1 MHYENIME
9 RKITKMKDFS
19 HWKEYEGASE
29 GSGRSEKLWL
39 INPDT
44 NQTGLF
50 KYKKDVE
57 TTDHASECIASDIAG
72 LIGIPCAKFE
82 IGMFQGREG
91 SMSYNIVERESITLI
106 EGIYGISLF
115 YNNYDSEKLMDS
127 KTGEKYSL
135 EMIEKILHVFGLFE
149 EFLSILVFDYLI
161 GNTDRHQSNW
171 AFLKENKRITL
182 SPLYDNSSSL
192 CAYVSEAKINQ
203 YLGKDRMLWNS
214 LVDTKS
220 KSRIRITVSDQRLP
234 THAEVLTYLRKMYY
248 NQTEN
253 VVNNI
258 EKFVTEEN
266 ICDILNRYDEV
277 LSEKRKLLIKKY
289 LLSKIRIMSAIYK
302 GKE

>member
-1 MHYENIME
+1 
-9 RKITKMKDFS
+9 MKDFS

-50 KYKKDVE
+50 KYKKDAE
-57 TTDHASECIASDIAG
+57 TTDHVSECIASDIAG

-82 IGMFQGREG
+82 IGMYNERAG
-91 SMSYNIVERESITLI
+91 SISYNIVEHEGAALI
-106 EGIYGISLF
+106 EGIYGISLV
-115 YNNYDSEKLMDS
+115 YNNYDSEKLMDI

-135 EMIEKILHVFGLFE
+135 EMIEKVLNKFELFE
-149 EFLSILVFDYLI
+149 NFLSIVVFDYLI

-171 AFLKENKRITL
+171 AFLMKDKNITL

-192 CAYVSEAKINQ
+192 CAYVSESRIDQ
-203 YLGKDRMLWNS
+203 YLGKDQLLWKS

-220 KSRIRITVSDQRLP
+220 KSLIRITVNDKKLP
-234 THAEVLTYLRKMYY
+234 THTEILRFIKKNYFD
-248 NQTEN
+248 QTKIITDR
-253 VVNNI
+253 I
-258 EKFVTEEN
+258 EKFVTEAN
-266 ICDILNRYDEV
+266 ICDILEKYDEV
-277 LSEKRKLLIKKY
+277 LSEKRKILIKKY
-289 LLSKIRIMSAIYK
+289 LLSKIQIMDTIYK

>member
-1 MHYENIME
+1 
-9 RKITKMKDFS
+9 MKDFS

-50 KYKKDVE
+50 KYKKDAE
-57 TTDHASECIASDIAG
+57 TTDHVSECIASDIAG

-82 IGMFQGREG
+82 IGMYNERAG
-91 SMSYNIVERESITLI
+91 SISYNIVEHEGAALI
-106 EGIYGISLF
+106 EGIYGISLV
-115 YNNYDSEKLMDS
+115 YNNYDSEKLMDI

-135 EMIEKILHVFGLFE
+135 EMIEKVLNKFELFE
-149 EFLSILVFDYLI
+149 NFLSIVVFDYLI

-171 AFLKENKRITL
+171 AFLMKDKNITL

-192 CAYVSEAKINQ
+192 CAYVSESRIDQ
-203 YLGKDRMLWNS
+203 YLGKDQLLWKS

-220 KSRIRITVSDQRLP
+220 KSLIRITVNDKKLP
-234 THAEVLTYLRKMYY
+234 THTEILRFIKKNYFD
-248 NQTEN
+248 QTKIITDR
-253 VVNNI
+253 I
-258 EKFVTEEN
+258 EKFVTEVN
-266 ICDILNRYDEV
+266 VCDILEKYDEV
-277 LSEKRKLLIKKY
+277 LSEKRKILIKKY
-289 LLSKIRIMSAIYK
+289 LLSKIQIMDTIYK

>member
-1 MHYENIME
+1 
-9 RKITKMKDFS
+9 MKDFS

-50 KYKKDVE
+50 KYKKDAE
-57 TTDHASECIASDIAG
+57 TTDHVSECIASDIAG

-82 IGMFQGREG
+82 IGMYNERAG
-91 SMSYNIVERESITLI
+91 SISYNIVEHEGAALI
-106 EGIYGISLF
+106 EGIYGISLV
-115 YNNYDSEKLMDS
+115 YNNYDSEKLMDI

-135 EMIEKILHVFGLFE
+135 EMIEKVLNKFELFE
-149 EFLSILVFDYLI
+149 NFLSIVVFDYLI

-171 AFLKENKRITL
+171 AFLMKDKNITL

-192 CAYVSEAKINQ
+192 CAYVSESRIDQ
-203 YLGKDRMLWNS
+203 YLGKDQLLWKS

-220 KSRIRITVSDQRLP
+220 KSLIRITVNDKKLP
-234 THAEVLTYLRKMYY
+234 THTEILRFIKKNYFD
-248 NQTEN
+248 QTKIITDR
-253 VVNNI
+253 I
-258 EKFVTEEN
+258 EKFVTEVN
-266 ICDILNRYDEV
+266 ICDILEKYDEV
-277 LSEKRKLLIKKY
+277 LSEKRKILIKKY
-289 LLSKIRIMSAIYK
+289 LLSKIQIMDTIYK

>member
-1 MHYENIME
+1 MLYGNVME
-9 RKITKMKDFS
+9 REIKMKDFS

-39 INPDT
+39 INPNT

-57 TTDHASECIASDIAG
+57 TTDHASECIASDIAR

-82 IGMFQGREG
+82 IGMFKGREG
-91 SMSYNIVERESITLI
+91 SISYNIVEREGMALI
-106 EGIYGISLF
+106 EGIYCISLV
-115 YNNYDSEKLMDS
+115 YNNYDAEKLMDIA
-127 KTGEKYSL
+127 TGEKYSL
-135 EMIEKILHVFGLFE
+135 EMIEKVLNIFGLFE

-171 AFLKENKRITL
+171 AFLMKDKKITL

-192 CAYVSEAKINQ
+192 CAYVSESKIDQ
-203 YLGKDRMLWNS
+203 YLGKDQMLWKS

-220 KSRIRITVSDQRLP
+220 KSLIRITISDQKLP
-234 THAEVLTYLRKMYY
+234 THTEVLRFLKKKYY
-248 NQTEN
+248 NQTKN
-253 VVNNI
+253 MVNSI
-258 EKFVTEEN
+258 EKFMTEEN
-266 ICDILNRYDEV
+266 ICDILNKYDEV
-277 LSEKRKLLIKKY
+277 LSKKRKVLIKKY
-289 LLSKIRIMSAIYK
+289 LLSKIHIMDNIYK

>member
-1 MHYENIME
+1 
-9 RKITKMKDFS
+9 MKDFS

-57 TTDHASECIASDIAG
+57 TTDHASECIASDIAR
-72 LIGIPCAKFE
+72 LIGIQCAKFE
-82 IGMFQGREG
+82 IGIFKGREG
-91 SMSYNIVERESITLI
+91 SISYNIVEHEGMTLI
-106 EGIYGISLF
+106 EGIYCISLV
-115 YNNYDSEKLMDS
+115 YNNYDSEKLMDI

-135 EMIEKILHVFGLFE
+135 EMIEKVLDKFGFFE

-171 AFLKENKRITL
+171 AFLMKDKKITL

-192 CAYVSEAKINQ
+192 CAYVSETKIDQ
-203 YLGKDRMLWNS
+203 YLGKDQMLWKS

-220 KSRIRITVSDQRLP
+220 KSLIRITVRDQKLP
-234 THAEVLTYLRKMYY
+234 THAEVLRFLKKNYY
-248 NQTEN
+248 NQTLP
-253 VVNNI
+253 
-258 EKFVTEEN
+258 FT
-266 ICDILNRYDEV
+266 
-277 LSEKRKLLIKKY
+277 
-289 LLSKIRIMSAIYK
+289 A
-302 GKE
+302 

>member
-1 MHYENIME
+1 
-9 RKITKMKDFS
+9 MKDFS

-57 TTDHASECIASDIAG
+57 TTDHVSECIASDIAG

-82 IGMFQGREG
+82 IGMFRGREG
-91 SMSYNIVERESITLI
+91 SISYNIVEREGITLI
-106 EGIYGISLF
+106 EGIYCISLM
-115 YNNYDSEKLMDS
+115 YDNYDAERLMDI

-135 EMIEKILHVFGLFE
+135 EMIKKALNEFKLFE
-149 EFLSILVFDYLI
+149 DFLSILVFDYLI

-171 AFLKENKRITL
+171 AFCLEDKNITL

-192 CAYVSEAKINQ
+192 CAYVSEAKIDQ
-203 YLGKDRMLWNS
+203 YLGKDQVLWRS

-220 KSRIRITVSDQRLP
+220 KSLIRITVSDQKLP
-234 THAEVLTYLRKMYY
+234 THVEVLRFIKKNYY
-248 NQTEN
+248 KQTKSI
-253 VVNNI
+253 VNNI
-258 EKFVTEEN
+258 GKFVTEAN
-266 ICDILNRYDEV
+266 ICDILNKYGEV
-277 LSEKRKLLIKKY
+277 LSEKRKTLIKKF
-289 LLSKIRIMSAIYK
+289 LLSKIHTMDNIYT

>member
-1 MHYENIME
+1 
-9 RKITKMKDFS
+9 MKDFS

-44 NQTGLF
+44 DQTGLF
-50 KYKKDVE
+50 KYKKDIE
-57 TTDHASECIASDIAG
+57 TTDHASECIASDIAR
-72 LIGIPCAKFE
+72 LIGISCAKFE
-82 IGMFQGREG
+82 IGMFKGREG
-91 SMSYNIVERESITLI
+91 SISYNIVERESITLI

-115 YNNYDSEKLMDS
+115 YNNYDSEKLMDI

-135 EMIEKILHVFGLFE
+135 EMIKNVLNGFDLFE
-149 EFLSILVFDYLI
+149 EFLSVLVFDFLI

-171 AFLKENKRITL
+171 AFLMEDKNITL

-192 CAYVSEAKINQ
+192 CAYVPESRIDQ
-203 YLGKDRMLWNS
+203 YLGKDQMLWKS

-220 KSRIRITVSDQRLP
+220 KSLIRITVSDRKLP
-234 THAEVLTYLRKMYY
+234 THVEVLNFLKKKYY
-248 NQTEN
+248 NQTKGT
-253 VVNNI
+253 VDNI

-266 ICDILNRYDEV
+266 ICDILNKYDEV
-277 LSEKRKLLIKKY
+277 LSEKRKKLIKKY
-289 LLSKIRIMSAIYK
+289 LLSKIRIMDHIYK

>member
-1 MHYENIME
+1 
-9 RKITKMKDFS
+9 MKDFS

-50 KYKKDVE
+50 KYKKDAE
-57 TTDHASECIASDIAG
+57 TTDHVSECIASDIAG

-82 IGMFQGREG
+82 IGMYNERAG
-91 SMSYNIVERESITLI
+91 SISYNIVEHEGAALI
-106 EGIYGISLF
+106 EGIYGISLV
-115 YNNYDSEKLMDS
+115 YNNYDSEKLMDI

-135 EMIEKILHVFGLFE
+135 EMIEKVLNKFELFE
-149 EFLSILVFDYLI
+149 NFLSIVVFDYLI

-171 AFLKENKRITL
+171 AFLMKDKNITL

-192 CAYVSEAKINQ
+192 CAYVSESRIDQ
-203 YLGKDRMLWNS
+203 YLGKDQLLWKS

-220 KSRIRITVSDQRLP
+220 KSLIRITVNDKKLP
-234 THAEVLTYLRKMYY
+234 THTEILRFIKKNYFD
-248 NQTEN
+248 QTKIITDR
-253 VVNNI
+253 I
-258 EKFVTEEN
+258 EKFVTEAN
-266 ICDILNRYDEV
+266 ICDILYKYDEV
-277 LSEKRKLLIKKY
+277 LSEKRKILIKKY
-289 LLSKIRIMSAIYK
+289 LLSKIQIMDTIYK

>member
-1 MHYENIME
+1 
-9 RKITKMKDFS
+9 MKDFS

-50 KYKKDVE
+50 KYKKDAE
-57 TTDHASECIASDIAG
+57 TTDHVSECIASDIAG

-82 IGMFQGREG
+82 IVMYNERAG
-91 SMSYNIVERESITLI
+91 SISYNIVEHEGAALI
-106 EGIYGISLF
+106 EGIYGISLV
-115 YNNYDSEKLMDS
+115 YNNYDSEKLMDI

-135 EMIEKILHVFGLFE
+135 EMIEKVLNKFELFE
-149 EFLSILVFDYLI
+149 NFLSIVVFDYLI

-171 AFLKENKRITL
+171 AFLMKDKNITL

-192 CAYVSEAKINQ
+192 CAYVSESRIDQ
-203 YLGKDRMLWNS
+203 YLGKDQLLWKS

-220 KSRIRITVSDQRLP
+220 RSLIRITVNDKKLP
-234 THAEVLTYLRKMYY
+234 THTEILRFIKKNYFD
-248 NQTEN
+248 QTKIITDR
-253 VVNNI
+253 I
-258 EKFVTEEN
+258 EKFVTEVN
-266 ICDILNRYDEV
+266 ICDILEKYDEV
-277 LSEKRKLLIKKY
+277 LSEKRKILIKKY
-289 LLSKIRIMSAIYK
+289 LLSKIQIMDTIYK